1 MTDYIPNTVRRNGF
15 TLVEL
20 MITVAVVV
28 ILAAIAYPA
37 FQDSVR
43 KARRTDAHGD
53 LMQAAQRLERCFT
66 QFHAYN
72 DAGCGIVA
80 PLVAG
85 YSSTED
91 FYQISRT
98 ELTAT
103 AYTLQAAPPAG
114 GPQNDDTG
122 CTAITLDQTGARSPA
137 DCW

>member
-1 MTDYIPNTVRRNGF
+1 MTKHIPNRARQNGF

-72 DAGCGIVA
+72 NAGCGIVA

-98 ELTAT
+98 ALNAND
-103 AYTLQAAPPAG
+103 YILRAAPPAG

-122 CTAITLDQTGARSPA
+122 CTAITLDQTGARSPE